1 MTKHRPETYQRIA
14 EFLVICLTA
23 SIWLIVFALIPSD
36 DMTKINNEP
45 LVESMDDFFDKQPT
59 DVPQDVPK
67 AKPRIHVAPGDSA
80 CISCEG

>member
-36 DMTKINNEP
+36 DMSEINKEP
-45 LVESMDDFFDKQPT
+45 LVESMDDFFEKQPT
-59 DVPQDVPK
+59 EVV
-67 AKPRIHVAPGDSA
+67 KPRIHVAPGESV
-80 CISCEG
+80 CESCEG